1 LKKLLKDTFVSK
13 MKISIIGAGYVG
25 LVQGACLS
33 DFGFE
38 VTCIE
43 KNSEK
48 LRELKF
54 GRIPFYEPGLD
65 EILKKNIKSGRLQF
79 TDEYKN
85 NISNADVIFIC
96 VGTPPKK
103 NGESD
108 LSYVKQCS
116 KEIAKNLKGYTVIV
130 SKSTVPVGTSKIV
143 ENIVKKI
150 KPRNLFD
157 VVSNPEFLR
166 EGSAVEDFLRP
177 DKIIIGCRSAKA
189 EVILKK
195 VYKTLKR
202 PYVVTNNETA
212 EIIKYANNSFLA
224 NKITFIN
231 EIADLCE
238 KIGAEVEIVA
248 KAIGLDGRIGP
259 KFLHPGPGYGGSCFP
274 KDVKSLIYQGNKNSV
289 DLKIVKAVDLANELR
304 IKSLFKRIKEITKNK
319 FNKIEIGLLGI
330 SFKPNTDDIR
340 QSPAI
345 KLAKDLSK
353 TKAKIKIYDPKGM
366 ENAKNELPKSIKFCN
381 DEYEVAE
388 NSNLLVVITEWNQFK
403 NLNLSKIKKIMKK
416 PIILDLRNIYSK
428 EVKKLGFQYYS
439 IGNN

>member
-1 LKKLLKDTFVSK
+1 

-33 DFGFE
+33 DFGFQ
-38 VTCIE
+38 VICIE
-43 KNSEK
+43 KDAKK
-48 LRELKF
+48 LRQLKF
-54 GRIPFYEPGLD
+54 GRVPFYEPGLD
-65 EILKKNIKSGRLQF
+65 EILKKNIKSKRLKF
-79 TDEYKN
+79 THEYKD
-85 NISNADVIFIC
+85 NISNSDVIFIC

-130 SKSTVPVGTSKIV
+130 SKSTVPVGTSKII
-143 ENIVKKI
+143 ENIVKKV
-150 KPRNLFD
+150 KPKNSFD
-157 VVSNPEFLR
+157 VISNPEFLR

-177 DKIIIGCRSAKA
+177 DRIIIGCRSLRAG
-189 EVILKK
+189 VILKK
-195 VYKTLKR
+195 IYKTLNR

-238 KIGAEVEIVA
+238 KIGAKIETVA

-259 KFLHPGPGYGGSCFP
+259 KFLHSGPGYGGSCFP
-274 KDVKSLIYQGNKNSV
+274 KDIKSLIYQGNKNSV
-289 DLKIVKAVDLANELR
+289 NLKIIKAVDSANELR
-304 IKSLFKRIKEITKNK
+304 IKSLFKRIKKITKGK
-319 FNKIEIGLLGI
+319 FNNIEVGLLGI

-340 QSPAI
+340 QSPGI

-353 TKAKIKIYDPKGM
+353 TKAKIKIYDPQGM
-366 ENAKNELPKSIKFCN
+366 KNAKKELPKFIKFCN
-381 DEYEVAE
+381 NEYEVAQ
-388 NSNLLVVITEWNQFK
+388 NSNLLVIVTEWNQFK
-403 NLNLSKIKKIMKK
+403 NLDLLKVKKLMKK
-416 PIILDLRNIYSK
+416 PVILDLRNIYSK
-428 EVKKLGFQYYS
+428 EITKLGFQYHS

>member
-1 LKKLLKDTFVSK
+1 

-43 KNSEK
+43 KDTEK
-48 LRELKF
+48 LRQLKF
-54 GRIPFYEPGLD
+54 GRVPFYEPGLD
-65 EILKKNIKSGRLQF
+65 EILKKNIKSERLKF
-79 TDEYKN
+79 TNEYKD
-85 NISNADVIFIC
+85 NISNSDVIFIC

-108 LSYVKQCS
+108 LSYIKQSS
-116 KEIAKNLKGYTVIV
+116 KEIAKNLRGYTVIV
-130 SKSTVPVGTSKIV
+130 SKSTVPVGTSTII
-143 ENIVKKI
+143 ENILKKI
-150 KPRNLFD
+150 KPKKLFD

-177 DKIIIGCRSAKA
+177 DKIIIGSRTLKA
-189 EVILKK
+189 VNILKK
-195 VYKTLKR
+195 IYKTLNR

-238 KIGAEVEIVA
+238 KIGAEVETVA
-248 KAIGLDGRIGP
+248 AAIGLDGRIGP

-274 KDVKSLIYQGNKNSV
+274 KDVKSLIYQGKKNSV
-289 DLKIVKAVDLANELR
+289 NLQIIKAVDSANELR
-304 IKSLFKRIKEITKNK
+304 IKSLFKRIKKITKNK
-319 FNKIEIGLLGI
+319 FNNIEIGLLGI
-330 SFKPNTDDIR
+330 SFKPNTDDTR
-340 QSPAI
+340 QSPGI

-353 TKAKIKIYDPKGM
+353 TKAKIKIYDPQGM
-366 ENAKNELPKSIKFCN
+366 ENAKKELPKSVEFCDN
-381 DEYEVAE
+381 EYEVAKS
-388 NSNLLVVITEWNQFK
+388 SNLLVIITEWNQFK
-403 NLNLSKIKKIMKK
+403 NLDLSKIKKLMKK

-428 EVKKLGFQYYS
+428 EIARLGFQYHS